1 MMKSLALRLGAS
13 LCAVLLAG
21 CSQYNMEAQRRQME
35 QGAYAEAVETLK
47 KDLEPVLP
55 DLLELGLVAHYAN
68 DYETSNNAFAIA
80 EAVSE
85 DLYTRRLSTEAAALA
100 TNDTV
105 RPYPG
110 SRVERL
116 LIHYYRA
123 LNYVYDN
130 DVDDALVEARRGLRL
145 IQYYEGEDD
154 GYAYEAAAFI
164 AYFAGMLFE
173 WAGETNDAFTSYRAA
188 EQYYSAYGDSGGV
201 KAPPDIG
208 RRLVLLARQLNFTE
222 EAELYE
228 NRYGAPD
235 PSEEGRGEL
244 VILYESGFGPHK
256 EEANIVIPILKA
268 DTYDDES
275 DREKHRRQADEYAAS
290 IYAGVDIDY
299 LDAELDYLLRIALPT
314 LKETPPALTAVEAS
328 AAGVQAGSALAEDI
342 NEASERTYR
351 SEMPGMLL
359 RAILRGVVKHKAHG
373 AAKRQGEGAEIA
385 MELFNFFSENAD
397 TRSWQTL
404 PALVSVLR
412 MELPPG
418 THAVQ
423 LRFTG
428 GKGGGQTHTVPDV
441 EILPNRMTIFNFRT
455 YE

>member
-1 MMKSLALRLGAS
+1 MA
-13 LCAVLLAG
+13 
-21 CSQYNMEAQRRQME
+21 
-35 QGAYAEAVETLK
+35 QGAYVEAVETLR

-68 DYETSNNAFAIA
+68 DYQTSNNAFEIA

-123 LNYVYDN
+123 LNYVYDGY
-130 DVDDALVEARRGLRL
+130 VDDALVEARRGLRL
-145 IQYYEGEDD
+145 IQYYADEDD
-154 GYAYEAAAFI
+154 DYAFEAAAFL

-173 WAGETNDAFTSYRAA
+173 WAGETNDAFISYRAA
-188 EQYYSAYGDSGGV
+188 EEYYSVYSDSGGV

-208 RRLVLLARQLNFTE
+208 RRLVLLARQLNFTQ

-228 NRYGAPD
+228 QKYGAPD
-235 PSEEGRGEL
+235 PSKDGLGEL

-256 EEANIVIPILKA
+256 EEMNVVIPILKS
-268 DTYDDES
+268 DTYEDEKK
-275 DREKHRRQADEYAAS
+275 RESHRRQTDRYADS
-290 IYAGVDIDY
+290 IYAGADIDY
-299 LDAELDYLLRIALPT
+299 LEAELDYLLRIALPT
-314 LKETPPALTAVEAS
+314 LKETPPAFTGVEAS
-328 AAGVQAGSALAEDI
+328 AAGVQARSVLAEDL
-342 NEASERTYR
+342 NEASDRTYR
-351 SEMPGMLL
+351 SELPGMLL
-359 RAILRGVVKHKAHG
+359 RAVLRGVVKHKAHG
-373 AAKRQGEGAEIA
+373 AAKRQGGGAEIA

-418 THAVQ
+418 THDVH

-428 GKGGGQTHTVPDV
+428 GKGGGRTHSIPEV

>member
-1 MMKSLALRLGAS
+1 MRTNLALRLGAS
-13 LCAVLLAG
+13 LCALLLAG

-47 KDLEPVLP
+47 KDLKPVLP
-55 DLLELGLVAHYAN
+55 DLLELGLVAHYAD
-68 DYETSNNAFAIA
+68 DYQTSNNAFEIA

-123 LNYVYDN
+123 LNYVYDGH
-130 DVDDALVEARRGLRL
+130 VDGALVEARRGLRL
-145 IQYYEGEDD
+145 IQYYADEDD
-154 GYAYEAAAFI
+154 DYAFEAAAFH

-173 WAGETNDAFTSYRAA
+173 WAGETNDAFISYRAA
-188 EQYYSAYGDSGGV
+188 EQYYSAYADSGGV

-208 RRLVLLARQLNFTE
+208 RRLVLLARQLNFAQ
-222 EAELYE
+222 EAELFE
-228 NRYGAPD
+228 KKYGAPE
-235 PSEEGRGEL
+235 PSNDGMGEL
-244 VILYESGFGPHK
+244 IILYESGFGPHK
-256 EEANIVIPILKA
+256 EEMNVVIPILKGDA
-268 DTYDDES
+268 YDDEKQR
-275 DREKHRRQADEYAAS
+275 DKHRRRADGYAAS
-290 IYAGVDIDY
+290 ITAGDAIDY
-299 LDAELDYLLRIALPT
+299 VEDELDYLLRIALPR
-314 LKETPPALTAVEAS
+314 LKKTPPALTSVEAS
-328 AAGVQAGSALAEDI
+328 AAGVQAKSVLAEDI
-342 NEASERTYR
+342 NKASDRTYR
-351 SEMPGMLL
+351 SELPGMAL

-373 AAKRQGEGAEIA
+373 AAKKKGEGAEIA

-404 PALVSVLR
+404 PATVNVLR

-418 THAVQ
+418 THPVQ
-423 LRFTG
+423 LRFD
-428 GKGGGQTHTVPDV
+428 GGGRTHTIPDV
-441 EILPNRMTIFNFRT
+441 EILPNRITIFNFRT